1 MKTHLKLS
9 AAVAAL
15 ALLGGCGALRGKGPA
30 RTPVVGQRVPILA
43 SENLAE
49 VDPALAN
56 LQVVLPL
63 AETNADWAQPGG
75 NPSKSMGHVALGDT
89 LRQAWSARIEGGNTR
104 TRLAAA
110 PVVAGGRLYVI
121 DVNGMVTAMAADT
134 GATVWTAQA
143 VKGDENPRARFG
155 GGVSVDGNR
164 AFATDGLGDVVA
176 FDTADGKEV
185 WRAKPGGPLRGAPTV
200 ANGQVYVVSQDNQLF
215 ALDQA
220 DGKVVWTQS
229 GSLEAQGVF
238 GVAAPATGQGTVVAG
253 FSSGELNAYRY
264 ENGRSVW
271 GDSLSRTSASTS
283 VSALADIDAEPVID
297 NGRVYAVGQ
306 GAHGRARTGVGP
318 ASVGTESRRH
328 LDAMGRG
335 RMDFRRDRRCPPAV
349 HLARQRQAALGAA
362 APRIPQR
369 QEAQGPDKLGRPG
382 AGRQP
387 PAARQFRR
395 AARLR
400 LDHRRQHH
408 RDTGY
413 PVEGGLYPVAGRRQR
428 HAVPAG
434 RCGAAH
440 RLEVGLYRTPSVI
453 PAQAG
458 IHGWGDVTA

>member
-15 ALLGGCGALRGKGPA
+15 ALLGGCGALKGKGPA

-63 AETNADWAQPGG
+63 AETNADWSQPGG
-75 NPSKSMGHVALGDT
+75 NAAKSMGHVALGDT
-89 LRQAWSARIEGGNTR
+89 LTQAWSARIEGGNTR

-110 PVVAGGRLYVI
+110 PVIVGGRLYVI
-121 DVNGMVTAMAADT
+121 DVNGMVTAMDAAN
-134 GATVWTAQA
+134 GATVWTAQT
-143 VKGDENPRARFG
+143 VKGEGNPRARFG
-155 GGVSVDGNR
+155 GGVSVEGNR

-185 WRAKPGGPLRGAPTV
+185 WRAKPGGPLRGAPSLS
-200 ANGQVYVVSQDNQLF
+200 NGQVYVVSQDNQLF
-215 ALDQA
+215 ALDQS

-229 GSLEAQGVF
+229 GSIEAQGVF
-238 GVAAPATGQGTVVAG
+238 GVAAPASAQGTVVAG

-306 GAHGRARTGVGP
+306 GGRMVALELVSGQRLWEQNLAGISTPWVAGEWIFVVTDDARLLCISRGSGKLRWVQQLPGFRNVKKRKGPISWVGP
-318 ASVGTESRRH
+318 ILAGNRLILANSEGQLVSASTVDGSITTTQDTRSKAGYNLSPIVANGMLYL
-328 LDAMGRG
+328 LD
-335 RMDFRRDRRCPPAV
+335 D
-349 HLARQRQAALGAA
+349 
-362 APRIPQR
+362 
-369 QEAQGPDKLGRPG
+369 
-382 AGRQP
+382 AGQ
-387 PAARQFRR
+387 
-395 AARLR
+395 L
-400 LDHRRQHH
+400 
-408 RDTGY
+408 
-413 PVEGGLYPVAGRRQR
+413 
-428 HAVPAG
+428 
-434 RCGAAH
+434 
-440 RLEVGLYRTPSVI
+440 
-453 PAQAG
+453 
-458 IHGWGDVTA
+458 TAWK

>member
-253 FSSGELNAYRY
+253 F
-264 ENGRSVW
+264 
-271 GDSLSRTSASTS
+271 
-283 VSALADIDAEPVID
+283 
-297 NGRVYAVGQ
+297 
-306 GAHGRARTGVGP
+306 
-318 ASVGTESRRH
+318 
-328 LDAMGRG
+328 
-335 RMDFRRDRRCPPAV
+335 
-349 HLARQRQAALGAA
+349 
-362 APRIPQR
+362 
-369 QEAQGPDKLGRPG
+369 
-382 AGRQP
+382 
-387 PAARQFRR
+387 
-395 AARLR
+395 
-400 LDHRRQHH
+400 
-408 RDTGY
+408 
-413 PVEGGLYPVAGRRQR
+413 
-428 HAVPAG
+428 
-434 RCGAAH
+434 
-440 RLEVGLYRTPSVI
+440 
-453 PAQAG
+453 
-458 IHGWGDVTA
+458 

>member
-1 MKTHLKLS
+1 MKTHLKLT

-15 ALLGGCGALRGKGPA
+15 ALLGGCGALKGKGPA

-75 NPSKSMGHVALGDT
+75 NASKSMGHVALGDT
-89 LRQAWSARIEGGNTR
+89 LTQAWSVRIEGGNTR

-121 DVNGMVTAMAADT
+121 DVEGMVTAMDAAT
-134 GATVWTAQA
+134 GATMWTART
-143 VKGDENPRARFG
+143 VPNDENPRARFG
-155 GGVSVDGNR
+155 GGVSVEGDR

-176 FDTADGKEV
+176 FNTADGKEV
-185 WRAKPGGPLRGAPTV
+185 WRAKPGGPLRGAPTL

-215 ALDQA
+215 ALDQS
-220 DGKVVWTQS
+220 DGKVSWTQS
-229 GSLEAQGVF
+229 GSIESQGVF
-238 GVAAPATGQGTVVAG
+238 GVAAPASAQGTVVAG

-306 GAHGRARTGVGP
+306 GGRMVALELVSGQRLWEQNLAGISTPWVAGEWIFVVTDDARLLCISRGSGKLRWVQQLPGFRNVKKRKGPISWVGP
-318 ASVGTESRRH
+318 ILAGNRLILANSEGQLVSASTVDGSITTTQDTRSKAGYNLSPIVANGMLYL
-328 LDAMGRG
+328 LD
-335 RMDFRRDRRCPPAV
+335 D
-349 HLARQRQAALGAA
+349 
-362 APRIPQR
+362 
-369 QEAQGPDKLGRPG
+369 
-382 AGRQP
+382 AGQ
-387 PAARQFRR
+387 
-395 AARLR
+395 L
-400 LDHRRQHH
+400 
-408 RDTGY
+408 
-413 PVEGGLYPVAGRRQR
+413 
-428 HAVPAG
+428 
-434 RCGAAH
+434 
-440 RLEVGLYRTPSVI
+440 
-453 PAQAG
+453 
-458 IHGWGDVTA
+458 TAWK